1 MSSRLPVLLGV
12 LLLGCDAGQ
21 EPNPCG
27 SERVTLMASVGTTPT
42 FTWAPACGVAAI
54 NVAEARLDGPGVWHV
69 ETTDTRNTIDSEVRY
84 GQRPGGTTVRAGPLP
99 LVAGRAYTVL
109 LLVAEPL
116 SDGTTGISGI
126 GDLTFTP

>member
-54 NVAEARLDGPGVWHV
+54 NVVEARPDGPAVWHV
-69 ETTDTRNTIDSEVRY
+69 ETTDTRNTIASEVRY

-99 LVAGRAYTVL
+99 LVAGRAYSVL